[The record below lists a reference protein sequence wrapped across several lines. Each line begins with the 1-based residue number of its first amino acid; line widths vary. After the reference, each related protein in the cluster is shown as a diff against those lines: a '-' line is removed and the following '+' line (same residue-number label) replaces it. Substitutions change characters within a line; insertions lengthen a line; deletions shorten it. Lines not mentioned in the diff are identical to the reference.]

1 MLLLVLVG
9 VLLVI
14 TAEARIGSSSEL
26 DFNVDTEQTLL
37 FDVICKTDKYEVRS
51 YDSEKW
57 VSTEASSFSME
68 FASITAFRRLFK
80 YIAGANEEGKKVEM
94 TAPVLM
100 EMEDVDRPFWE
111 TVVYPMSFLL
121 PAEHQENPPKPTD
134 SNVKL
139 RTFPKMNVY
148 VLSYGGWMTSLNE
161 KSKAKALSKAL
172 DDAGAKYIKG
182 KHYAAGYNSPMT
194 LFNRHNEVW
203 YVVEG
208 DPVCASS
215 GSSSSEETDATPVS

>member
-148 VLSYGGWMTSLNE
+148 CAELWRM
-161 KSKAKALSKAL
+161 
-172 DDAGAKYIKG
+172 DDQ
-182 KHYAAGYNSPMT
+182 P
-194 LFNRHNEVW
+194 E
-203 YVVEG
+203 
-208 DPVCASS
+208 
-215 GSSSSEETDATPVS
+215 